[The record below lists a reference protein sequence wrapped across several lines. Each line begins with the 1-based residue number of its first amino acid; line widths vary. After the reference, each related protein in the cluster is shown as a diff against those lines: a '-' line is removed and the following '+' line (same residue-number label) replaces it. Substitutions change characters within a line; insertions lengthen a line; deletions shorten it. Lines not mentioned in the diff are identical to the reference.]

1 MVYFFLFYFRDQIDT
16 NHVSEKTSSAA
27 VVREAAPRIDQRQ
40 RVINLAIDPLRW
52 VGRRGRPQTVKPRFL
67 PFLLYKEARSKDETN
82 SYAMFK
88 EMQWRNW
95 WHVGPAARCSCRIHP
110 QPSSWKHIMWR
121 FLIFFFF
128 RSKKRPL
135 LEVRD
140 EKFANT
146 SVPDWG
152 MRIENL
158 NAIRFVPPWK
168 FVYILFLFFWKWK
181 LRSFYF
187 RHPVDHFENSLSVS
201 DNSNPNV
208 NCWL

>member
-88 EMQWRNW
+88 EMQ
-95 WHVGPAARCSCRIHP
+95 
-110 QPSSWKHIMWR
+110 
-121 FLIFFFF
+121 
-128 RSKKRPL
+128 
-135 LEVRD
+135 
-140 EKFANT
+140 
-146 SVPDWG
+146 
-152 MRIENL
+152 
-158 NAIRFVPPWK
+158 
-168 FVYILFLFFWKWK
+168 
-181 LRSFYF
+181 
-187 RHPVDHFENSLSVS
+187 
-201 DNSNPNV
+201 
-208 NCWL
+208 